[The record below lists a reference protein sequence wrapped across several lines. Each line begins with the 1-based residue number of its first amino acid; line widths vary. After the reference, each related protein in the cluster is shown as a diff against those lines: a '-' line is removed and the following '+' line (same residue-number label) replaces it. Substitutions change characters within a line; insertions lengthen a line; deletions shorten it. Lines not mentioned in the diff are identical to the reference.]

1 MKKNFIQ
8 TALLCVFIIS
18 ISVNAFGYETFD
30 AKVTIS
36 GPKEANLGST
46 HTYFVPISGEII
58 NWNWTVSPLKETTVP
73 GATITSQNATTA
85 IINWSNVGSYV
96 INYSGTSLKNGI
108 SMSGVIYVT
117 VIPAPPTIPVIISQN
132 CTQATLQREN
142 PPSGVI
148 WYWQG
153 TNQYGE
159 SRSNANTTYQTT
171 TSGKHFIRAWKD
183 RFWSE
188 PVAISVVLGSIGGS
202 TWFKDQDN
210 DGLGDPNIEMIS
222 CSQPAGYVSNNN
234 DQCPYYD
241 GGANTYGCPDFEGVA
256 YENYIYTITP
266 KTKIPQESEL
276 ENNDEVIK
284 NITYFDGLGRP
295 KQSIAHKAGGQQQDI
310 ITPMGYDGFGRQT
323 KEYLPYARTSN
334 SLLFNAS
341 LVPDSGGNISI
352 LNSFYDT
359 KFPNEWSSS
368 NAANP
373 YSEKQLDNSPLNR
386 VLQQAAPGEDWKIVR
401 SNTIQFA
408 YQTNLQDEVYQIKVS
423 FTGGQTDAPSLDFS
437 NSRYYDPNTLYK
449 TITKDENW
457 QASDGKNHTTEE
469 FKNKQGQVVLKITYS
484 NSLLH
489 NTYYVYDDFG
499 NLTYVIPPKVN
510 LTNGVSSTELSELC
524 YQYKYD
530 DINRLIEK
538 KIPGKDWE
546 SIVYDKLDRP
556 VLTQDAVQK
565 TQQKWN
571 FTKYDNLGRVA
582 YTGIVTSSNTR
593 SQMQSHFNAVNDTAL
608 KLYETKKSSGTGF
621 DGTYYT
627 NSNFPYSNLEILT
640 VNYYDNYTFNRAGA
654 PTTVNVHGVNSTTN
668 LKSLATGSRIKVLDQ
683 SPQKWITTVTYYD
696 EKARP
701 IYMYSKNEYLET
713 TDISETKLEDFTG
726 KVLQTRTVHNKTGQE
741 EIVTIDTFSYDHADR
756 LLDQYQCVGG
766 SSLISCNGEA
776 PDHVTKSSPLD
787 LTQNET
793 QIIAKQSITLA
804 VGFEAAPSA
813 NQSVVF
819 TIDADAPAAAQLIV
833 SNSYDEL
840 GQLKSKKVGNS
851 KDAPLQTV
859 DYTYNIRG
867 WLTNI
872 NQDTQNDSDLFNF
885 TLRYNNP
892 TTGTALYNGNISQTS
907 WNTANV
913 DSGTKTYSYAYD
925 ALNRITGATGAT
937 TSNYN
942 VSGISYDKNG
952 NIKTLLRRG
961 HTNPGATSFG
971 TMDNLVYTYDIGNKL
986 KKVKD
991 NGNDTYGFKDGI
1003 DTTTEYVY
1011 DINGNM
1017 TKDDNKG
1024 ISAISYNHLNL
1035 PTSVSK
1041 NSNNIQYV
1049 YDATGVKLS
1058 KTVNSYPS
1066 ETVTQYAGNYIY
1078 ENDELQ
1084 FFNHAEGYVKND
1096 NGNFSYIY
1104 QYKDHLGNVRLSYSD
1119 TNNDGVITAS
1129 STPSTNEIIEES
1141 NYYPFGLK
1149 HKGYNNVT
1157 SANVNSVASKFKYNG
1172 VELEESLGLNLYE
1185 MEFRQYDPAI
1195 VRFTSIDPVTH
1206 YDYSPYQAF
1215 DNNPVFFADPS
1226 GADSEHDFSED
1237 IWGRNRYDSFTG
1249 VYIPSHERGSKS
1261 DQNSIDKVA
1270 SKALQGTAKLYLGG
1284 ENASNL
1290 TEKQKQR
1297 IFEKDELGTIG
1308 ILLHEFATGTGPE
1321 TRKFVV
1327 GKHAFATSYTS
1338 GRILEEIIEEF
1349 SAKLRG
1355 QGYDFNALG
1364 DTGVKRVD
1372 LEFSP
1377 DIKGWNPGSWME
1389 SAGKHAD
1396 SNHAQFFIGGSTA
1409 KVSIK
1414 DQNLMIQVYNETSR
1428 KSLFLHLPFVKN
1440 YKRTSGQKNK
1450 PLSTIKQY
1458 INASFPL
1465 QKQ

>member
-1 MKKNFIQ
+1 MKKIFFI
-8 TALLCVFIIS
+8 LLIF
-18 ISVNAFGYETFD
+18 
-30 AKVTIS
+30 
-36 GPKEANLGST
+36 PLG
-46 HTYFVPISGEII
+46 V
-58 NWNWTVSPLKETTVP
+58 W
-73 GATITSQNATTA
+73 A
-85 IINWSNVGSYV
+85 
-96 INYSGTSLKNGI
+96 
-108 SMSGVIYVT
+108 
-117 VIPAPPTIPVIISQN
+117 
-132 CTQATLQREN
+132 
-142 PPSGVI
+142 
-148 WYWQG
+148 
-153 TNQYGE
+153 
-159 SRSNANTTYQTT
+159 
-171 TSGKHFIRAWKD
+171 
-183 RFWSE
+183 
-188 PVAISVVLGSIGGS
+188 
-202 TWFKDQDN
+202 QD
-210 DGLGDPNIEMIS
+210 
-222 CSQPAGYVSNNN
+222 
-234 DQCPYYD
+234 
-241 GGANTYGCPDFEGVA
+241 
-256 YENYIYTITP
+256 ENYILT
-266 KTKIPQESEL
+266 KTYKVASETL
-276 ENNDEVIK
+276 LTTANPNQV
-284 NITYFDGLGRP
+284 TTAVQYFDGLGRP
-295 KQSIAHKAGGQQQDI
+295 KQNIAHKAGGQQQDI

-323 KEYLPYARTSN
+323 KEYLPYARASS
-334 SLLFNAS
+334 SLEFDIG
-341 LVPDSGGNISI
+341 LVPDSEGNISI

-401 SNTIQFA
+401 SNAIQFG
-408 YQTNLQDEVYQIKVS
+408 YQTNLQDEVYQIKVA
-423 FTGGQTDAPSLDFS
+423 FTGGQTDTPSLDFS
-437 NSRYYDPNTLYK
+437 SSRYYDPNTLYK

-469 FKNKQGQVVLKITYS
+469 FKNKQGQVVLKATYANTDLNNDGDFNETGETQAIYS
-484 NSLLH
+484 
-489 NTYYVYDDFG
+489 TYYVYDDFG

-530 DINRLIEK
+530 NRNRLIEK
-538 KIPGKDWE
+538 KIPGKGWE

-571 FTKYDNLGRVA
+571 FTKYDNLGRVV
-582 YTGIVTSSNTR
+582 YTGIVTSYNTR
-593 SQMQSHFNAVNDTAL
+593 PQMQSQFNAVNDTAE
-608 KLYETKKSSGTGF
+608 KLYETKVTTGTGF

-741 EIVTIDTFSYDHADR
+741 ELVTIDTFSYDHADR

-804 VGFEAAPSA
+804 AGFEVAPSS

-819 TIDADAPAAAQLIV
+819 TVNATASEAELIV

-872 NQDTQNDSDLFNF
+872 NQDTQNDNDLFNF

-913 DSGTKTYSYAYD
+913 DSSTKTYTYAYD

-952 NIKTLLRRG
+952 NIKTLNRNGWKNSSNYLD
-961 HTNPGATSFG
+961 
-971 TMDNLVYTYDIGNKL
+971 MDKLIYTYDEGNKL

-1096 NGNFSYIY
+1096 NGNFSYVY
-1104 QYKDHLGNVRLSYSD
+1104 QYTDIWNNVRLSYSD
-1119 TNNDGVITAS
+1119 ADGNGSINPNT
-1129 STPSTNEIIEES
+1129 EIIQER
-1141 NYYPFGLK
+1141 NYYPFGLQ
-1149 HKGYNNVT
+1149 HKGYNNVVSGT
-1157 SANVNSVASKFKYNG
+1157 EHNFQTYQDQ
-1172 VELEESLGLNLYE
+1172 EFTEDLGLNVHEWKYR
-1185 MEFRQYDPAI
+1185 FSDPAI
-1195 VRFTSIDPVTH
+1195 GRFWQIDPLAEKYVYNST
-1206 YDYSPYQAF
+1206 YAFQENKLGSGIELEGLENTGFDMRQRYRDKQLLKGKMTQEEYLAQGSAEGKGALAALTIISPI
-1215 DNNPVFFADPS
+1215 DETVIVL
-1226 GADSEHDFSED
+1226 GAL
-1237 IWGRNRYDSFTG
+1237 
-1249 VYIPSHERGSKS
+1249 SKGYKLLKGLFKAKKA
-1261 DQNSIDKVA
+1261 IKATVKTADKVKDA
-1270 SKALQGTAKLYLGG
+1270 SKATDVKTMDDIIKDATPGRKTKGK
-1284 ENASNL
+1284 
-1290 TEKQKQR
+1290 TKQ
-1297 IFEKDELGTIG
+1297 FEKEGNANSDFDSMNPKDVKDIEGG
-1308 ILLHEFATGTGPE
+1308 RTGT
-1321 TRKFVV
+1321 
-1327 GKHAFATSYTS
+1327 
-1338 GRILEEIIEEF
+1338 L
-1349 SAKLRG
+1349 
-1355 QGYDFNALG
+1355 D
-1364 DTGVKRVD
+1364 D
-1372 LEFSP
+1372 
-1377 DIKGWNPGSWME
+1377 
-1389 SAGKHAD
+1389 
-1396 SNHAQFFIGGSTA
+1396 GSTVIVRN
-1409 KVSIK
+1409 KSTDGRPTVEV
-1414 DQNLMIQVYNETSR
+1414 QNGKKKTKIRYNEP
-1428 KSLFLHLPFVKN
+1428 KKD
-1440 YKRTSGQKNK
+1440 
-1450 PLSTIKQY
+1450 
-1458 INASFPL
+1458 
-1465 QKQ
+1465 